1 MMKAITRRTLALL
14 ALVGFMSLA
23 PASGLRA
30 DDAADALKAIQGT
43 WATDNDEAKW
53 SFENDKVKTSV
64 GGNDYVSK
72 AIVIDAK
79 AKPAKID
86 FEVKEGDQAGAT
98 AYGIYKLE
106 GEDLTICINVP
117 GITTRPTEFTAKE
130 GETYVFKLK
139 KKK

>member
-1 MMKAITRRTLALL
+1 MRNAITRRTLALL
-14 ALVGFMSLA
+14 ALTSLMTFA
-23 PASGLRA
+23 PARA
-30 DDAADALKAIQGT
+30 DEAADALKALKGT
-43 WATDNDEAKW
+43 WATENDEAKW
-53 SFENDKVKTSV
+53 SFDDDKVKTSV

-72 AIVIDAK
+72 ATVTDAK

-86 FEVKEGDQAGAT
+86 FEVKEGDQAGAV

>member
-1 MMKAITRRTLALL
+1 MRNAITRRTLALL
-14 ALVGFMSLA
+14 ALTSLMTFA
-23 PASGLRA
+23 PARA
-30 DDAADALKAIQGT
+30 DDAADALKALKGT
-43 WATDNDEAKW
+43 WATENDEAKW
-53 SFENDKVKTSV
+53 SFDDDKVKTSV

-72 AIVIDAK
+72 ATVIDAK
-79 AKPAKID
+79 AKPVKID

-106 GEDLTICINVP
+106 GEDLTICIAVP